1 MLYAGTQPQ
10 YGNMLEIDHGDEIV
24 TRYCPASKLLVKVGQ
39 MIRAGQEIA
48 EVGSSGRSTGG
59 HMHFEAR
66 YKDIAQNPRR
76 FLESAAG

>member
-1 MLYAGTQPQ
+1 MVTCSKLVTATS
-10 YGNMLEIDHGDEIV
+10 IV
-24 TRYCPASKLLVKVGQ
+24 TRYGPASKLLVKVGQ

-66 YKDIAQNPRR
+66 YKGIAQNPRR